1 MKKRKILFILNT
13 YNFQSNILNKKK
25 NIEQNYN
32 YFNSRDFVWAN
43 YFFNNLKRD
52 YLTYKD
58 YPYLNKKL
66 LKKDDYSQYLKNK
79 IDKIKPD
86 VIFSTMNDEK
96 IDSLLNS
103 VNNSKK
109 IIWVSYKIDINKLK
123 RLKKSYDYILSSNK
137 QVLLIAK
144 KIHFKSFE
152 MLISS
157 PTFYRLNKKN
167 FKSRKNNIIFIG
179 SLGSN
184 FSNRLNLLLNINKK
198 FKINLRIRNLVE
210 KYFLMNS
217 FIFYFKKIFPR
228 FTEILFKEK
237 VLPITNNLKY
247 LNKNEVFGS
256 RMFDELK
263 RFRFCLNTHSDF
275 DQNKNINARVYEAL
289 ASGCLLFSD
298 KNITM
303 QKIFKKNKH
312 VIYYNSS
319 GDLEKKIKFYRKNF
333 EQSYEIAKKGNNYL
347 ISHHTSHKRLKVFK
361 KIIKIILKKR

>member
-1 MKKRKILFILNT
+1 MKKKKFLFILNT
-13 YNFQSNILNKKK
+13 YNFQSKILNKKK

-32 YFNSRDFVWAN
+32 YFNSQDFVWTN
-43 YFFNNLKRD
+43 YFFNNLKED

-58 YPYLNKKL
+58 YPNLNKKL
-66 LKKDDYSQYLKNK
+66 LKKGDYLKYLKNK

-86 VIFSTMNDEK
+86 LILSTTNDYK
-96 IDSLLNS
+96 IDSLLNK
-103 VNNSKK
+103 VNNT
-109 IIWVSYKIDINKLK
+109 
-123 RLKKSYDYILSSNK
+123 
-137 QVLLIAK
+137 K

-167 FKSRKNNIIFIG
+167 FKSRKNDIIFIG

-184 FSNRLNLLLNINKK
+184 FSNRLNLLLNINKN
-198 FKINLRIRNLVE
+198 FKIDLRIRNLVE

-217 FIFYFKKIFPR
+217 FNFYLKKIFPK
-228 FTEILFKEK
+228 FTEILYKK
-237 VLPITNNLKY
+237 KILPITNNLKY
-247 LNKNEVFGS
+247 SNKNEVFGS
-256 RMFDELK
+256 RMFDELR
-263 RFRFCLNTHSDF
+263 RFRFCLNPHSDF

-303 QKIFKKNKH
+303 QKIFKQNKH

-319 GDLEKKIKFYRKNF
+319 SDLEKKINFYKENF
-333 EQSYEIAKKGNNYL
+333 EQAYKIAKQGNNYL
-347 ISHHTSHKRLKVFK
+347 ISHHTSNKRLKVFK
-361 KIIKIILKKR
+361 KIIKIILKKK

>member
-1 MKKRKILFILNT
+1 MKKKKFLFILNT
-13 YNFQSNILNKKK
+13 YNFQSKILNKKK

-32 YFNSRDFVWAN
+32 YFNSQDFVWTN
-43 YFFNNLKRD
+43 YFFNNLKED

-58 YPYLNKKL
+58 YPNLNKKL
-66 LKKDDYSQYLKNK
+66 LKKGDYLKYLKNK

-86 VIFSTMNDEK
+86 LILSTTNDYK
-96 IDSLLNS
+96 IDSLLNK
-103 VNNSKK
+103 VNNTKK
-109 IIWVSYKIDINKLK
+109 IIWASYKIDINKLK
-123 RLKKSYDYILSSNK
+123 KLKKSYDYILSSNK
-137 QVLLIAK
+137 RVLFIAK

-167 FKSRKNNIIFIG
+167 FKSRKNDIIFIG

-184 FSNRLNLLLNINKK
+184 FSNRLNLLLNINKN
-198 FKINLRIRNLVE
+198 FKIDLRIRNLVE

-217 FIFYFKKIFPR
+217 FNFYLKKIFPK
-228 FTEILFKEK
+228 FTEILYKK
-237 VLPITNNLKY
+237 KILPITNNLKY
-247 LNKNEVFGS
+247 SNKNEVFGS
-256 RMFDELK
+256 RMFDELR
-263 RFRFCLNTHSDF
+263 RFRFCLNPHSDF

-303 QKIFKKNKH
+303 QKIFKQNKH

-319 GDLEKKIKFYRKNF
+319 SDLEKKINFYKENF
-333 EQSYEIAKKGNNYL
+333 EQAYKIAKQGNNYL
-347 ISHHTSHKRLKVFK
+347 ISHHTSNKRLKVFK
-361 KIIKIILKKR
+361 KIIKIILKKK

>member
-1 MKKRKILFILNT
+1 MKKILFILNT
-13 YNFQSNILNKKK
+13 YGFQSKILNKRK

-32 YFNSRDFVWAN
+32 YFNSRDFFWSN
-43 YFFNNLKRD
+43 YFFNNLKKD
-52 YLTYKD
+52 FLTYKD
-58 YPYLNKKL
+58 YPNLNKKL
-66 LKKDDYSQYLKNK
+66 LKNCDYLQYLKNK

-86 VIFSTMNDEK
+86 LIFSTMNDNK
-96 IDSLLNS
+96 IDSLLNR

-109 IIWVSYKIDINKLK
+109 IIWASYKIDINKLK
-123 RLKKSYDYILSSNK
+123 KLKKSYDYILSSNK
-137 QVLLIAK
+137 KVLFIAK

-167 FKSRKNNIIFIG
+167 FKSRKNDIIFIG
-179 SLGSN
+179 SLGSD

-198 FKINLRIRNLVE
+198 LKINLRIRNLVE
-210 KYFLMNS
+210 KYFLINS
-217 FIFYFKKIFPR
+217 FNFYFRKIFPK
-228 FTEILFKEK
+228 FTEILYKK
-237 VLPITNNLKY
+237 KILPITNNLKY
-247 LNKNEVFGS
+247 LNQNEIFGS
-256 RMFDELK
+256 RMFDELR

-298 KNITM
+298 KNIIM
-303 QKIFKKNKH
+303 QKIFKNNKY

-319 GDLEKKIKFYRKNF
+319 RDLEKKIKFYRKNF
-333 EQSYEIAKKGNNYL
+333 EQSYKIAKQGNKYL

-361 KIIKIILKKR
+361 KIIKIILKKN